1 MQLPGG
7 HRRCRHDPGAR
18 QLTAVAIHRPVPTPQ
33 DLHRAY
39 ALAHDPRR
47 VRRNWVVATVVGD
60 TLGFLVPAL
69 VAAAAYDWRPELF
82 LVIMAVAGTVEGIVL
97 GAAQSVVLHREFLG
111 FSRTT
116 WTLVS
121 GLGAGFAWFVGMLP
135 STAYPVWHDWSW
147 WVLVPL
153 GLVLAALLLASI
165 GLAQWLVLRR
175 HVARSRTWVPVNA
188 AAWLL
193 GLGLMLAVATPLWQ
207 EGQSTAVVL
216 AIGAGAGLVMATTV
230 GVVTGWWLGRLVQPR
245 VAATTARPVPIG
257 VPDATWAGLADPT
270 DRYEVFDPLA
280 LDDLPEPVQRW
291 LRHAVTPGTPLLT
304 GVDAEWL
311 GHLRLRGT
319 WRTFLARHRATFDR
333 GFVWAAR
340 TRVAG
345 LPTTGFDR
353 YTDEQGE
360 MRWRLLRRL
369 PVVSENGEQVA
380 RSAAGR
386 HAAEVL
392 AMAPAVALHPS
403 VRWEPVD
410 HQRATAHLVVGGAPQ
425 AVTVRVDGVGRLRQV
440 ETDRWGRPEGQ
451 EFDRY
456 RFGALLN
463 EERAFDGYLVPTELV
478 VGWHIGTGRWEDG
491 IFLRYRV
498 VRCSFH

>member
-1 MQLPGG
+1 M
-7 HRRCRHDPGAR
+7 
-18 QLTAVAIHRPVPTPQ
+18 TIHRPVPTPE

-47 VRRNWVVATVVGD
+47 VRRRWVVATLVGD
-60 TLGFLVPAL
+60 TVGFLVPAL
-69 VAAAAYDWRPELF
+69 VATAAYDWRPELF
-82 LVIMAVAGTVEGIVL
+82 LVIMAVAGTAEGLVL

-111 FSRTT
+111 FSRTA
-116 WTLVS
+116 WTLVT
-121 GLGAGFAWFVGMLP
+121 GLGAGFAWFLGMLP
-135 STAYPVWHDWSW
+135 STAYPVWQDWSL

-153 GLVLAALLLASI
+153 GLALAFALLVSI

-188 AAWLL
+188 VAWLL

-207 EGQSTAVVL
+207 EGQSTGLVL
-216 AIGAGAGLVMATTV
+216 LIGAVAGLLMATTV
-230 GVVTGWWLGRLVQPR
+230 AVVTGWWLGRLVEPR
-245 VAATTARPVPIG
+245 GAAPGPRQVPLG
-257 VPDATWAGLADPT
+257 VPETTWEALGGPT
-270 DRYEVFDPLA
+270 DRFEVFDPVGI
-280 LDDLPEPVQRW
+280 DHLPEPVQRW

-304 GVDAEWL
+304 GLDAEWL

-319 WRTFLARHRATFDR
+319 WRTFFARHRATLDD

-340 TRVAG
+340 TRLSGVSA
-345 LPTTGFDR
+345 TGFDR
-353 YTDEQGE
+353 FTDDQGE

-369 PVVSENGEQVA
+369 PMVSDDGEEVT

-410 HQRATAHLVVGGAPQ
+410 HQRATAHLVIGGAPH

-440 ETDRWGRPEGQ
+440 EVDRWGTPPGQ
-451 EFDRY
+451 GFDRY
-456 RFGALLN
+456 RFGALLS
-463 EERAFDGYLVPTELV
+463 EERAFDGYLVPTEVV

-491 IFLRYRV
+491 VFLRYRV